1 MLRKLGCFVM
11 TLGLVLPLWAQE
23 GPGTI
28 SGHVRDASG
37 VPQMGAMVEI
47 IGSAVAPSLRVFTDA
62 KGFYSAHGLLPGF
75 YSLRVSAPYFL
86 PVLRSRVSLHGGG
99 DVIVNV
105 TLATLFDAVQS
116 APWKDSSDEDDWKWV
131 LRSASNRPILRV
143 VQATAKSSAPATTDG
158 HDLKGSLSFLAGS
171 PSLGFGSAS
180 DMSTTFAV
188 EKSILATGTLA
199 VRGDVGYG
207 QGLPAAVVR
216 ASYRRKMA
224 NGSEPQVGLTVRNLP
239 APDIGQ
245 RHASMQALALSTS
258 DAFTLGD
265 VLEFRFGSELQT
277 IQFMGRVNAFR
288 PFGSADLHLS
298 PNTVLEYSYTTSEP
312 DGRLEKGFVSAP
324 ADLSEAQPRVSIA
337 GFSPALERAHHQEVS
352 VSQRAGKNNLQVA
365 FYADRVADPALTG
378 VGEFTGEE
386 GEVLPDP
393 YSGTFT
399 YRGNDLD
406 TRGVRLVWQRRIAS
420 NMTATVDY
428 GFGGVLSLDKPG
440 ADLQDAGQWTE
451 IQNRHTVAAKISG
464 DVRCTK
470 TRWIASYRWTSGPAL
485 TPVDMFDASPGQ
497 ADPYLGLFVRQPIPG
512 TGFFPGRID
521 AVIDIRNL
529 LAEGY
534 VPVMGNDGRTVYL
547 VQAARAIRGGV
558 AFTF

>member
-116 APWKDSSDEDDWKWV
+116 APWKGPSDEDDWKWV

-143 VQATAKSSAPATTDG
+143 VQATAKSSAPATLDG

-199 VRGDVGYG
+199 VRGDVSYG

-245 RHASMQALALSTS
+245 RHASLQALALSTS

-298 PNTVLEYSYTTSEP
+298 PHTVLQYSYATSKP

-378 VGEFTGEE
+378 VGEFSAEE

-399 YRGNDLD
+399 YRGNDLN

-464 DVRCTK
+464 DVHCTK

-512 TGFFPGRID
+512 TGFFPGRVD

-529 LAEGY
+529 LAQGY